1 MKNILLII
9 VPLVLTIILGVFI
22 QNILHKDADKMSQEL
37 YKLNEAVNNNNWKAA
52 SDQMNKINS
61 VWKPIRPKWQAL
73 IDHMEVDRIDE
84 SFTRIRSLI
93 ASEDYTECLAE
104 IAVLKQTF
112 LHIPEKE
119 KVILSNIF

>member
-9 VPLVLTIILGVFI
+9 IPLALTIILGVLI
-22 QNILHKDADKMSQEL
+22 QNILYKDADKISQEL
-37 YKLNEAVNNNNWKAA
+37 HKLNEAVRDNNWKAA
-52 SDQMNKINS
+52 SEQLKNINS
-61 VWKPIRPKWQAL
+61 LWKPIRLKWQGL

-93 ASEDYTECLAE
+93 ISEEPAECLAE

-119 KVILSNIF
+119 KVVLSNIF

>member
-84 SFTRIRSLI
+84 SFKRIRSLI
-93 ASEDYTECLAE
+93 AAEDYTECLAE